1 MISSQVAGKLAQVYS
16 HPNAAKATRTS
27 SSYAEH
33 EAHREIDVFHSV
45 KGQDGDGDG
54 KMAMQSQG
62 HCLMVPWSRNAEYNG
77 CPQSGSMHRVDGLF
91 VSSTEKPTFETFVE
105 THFHPDGITKREA
118 SFGGADIVA
127 RTVSV
132 SHTDPSLNYVEEF
145 RIAR

>member
-16 HPNAAKATRTS
+16 HPNAAQATRTRA
-27 SSYAEH
+27 SYAEH

-54 KMAMQSQG
+54 KMAMQSPG
-62 HCLMVPWSRNAEYNG
+62 HSMMVPWSRNAEYQG
-77 CPQSGSMHRVDGLF
+77 CVQNGSMHRVDGLF
-91 VSSTEKPTFETFVE
+91 VSSTEQPTFETFVE
-105 THFHPDGITKREA
+105 TQFHADGITKREA